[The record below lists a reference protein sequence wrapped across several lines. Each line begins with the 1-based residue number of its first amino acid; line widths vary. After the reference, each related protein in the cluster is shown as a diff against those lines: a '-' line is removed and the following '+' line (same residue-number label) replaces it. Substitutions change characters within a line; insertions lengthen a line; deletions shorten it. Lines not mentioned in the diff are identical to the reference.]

1 MNETMNETMRTLL
14 AHRSI
19 RRFTSDPV
27 PSEHIALAV
36 RAGQMASTSS
46 AVQAYCAIRVTD
58 ADKRRE
64 IADLSG
70 PQEKVAAA
78 PAFFVICGDAR
89 RHRLLC
95 ERVGKSYGQ
104 HLEGFLIAVID
115 ATLFAQN
122 MAVALESMSYGMC
135 YIGGIR
141 NDLPRV
147 ARVLGLPEG
156 VYPLFGMCIGKPAEE
171 PNERPRMASGGV
183 MFENA
188 YPSDDQIYRQAD
200 EYDAAYRAYLAERGA
215 RPRGWSEA
223 MVEKMDHASRVSVGP
238 FYRAQG
244 ADLS

>member
-1 MNETMNETMRTLL
+1 MNETLQTLL

-19 RRFTSDPV
+19 RRFATDSIPD
-27 PSEHIALAV
+27 EHITMAV

-58 ADKRRE
+58 EGMRRE
-64 IADLSG
+64 IAALAG
-70 PQEKVAAA
+70 PQEKVATA

-95 ERVGKSYGQ
+95 ERAGSSYDQ
-104 HLEGFLIAVID
+104 QLEGFLVAVID

-122 MAVALESMSYGMC
+122 MAVALESMGYGMC

-147 ARVLGLPEG
+147 ARVLNLPVG
-156 VYPLFGMCIGKPAEE
+156 VYPLFGMCAGRPAES
-171 PNERPRMASGGV
+171 PAERPRLPTTGV
-183 MFENA
+183 MFENG
-188 YPSDDQIYRQAD
+188 YPSDDEVLAD
-200 EYDAAYRAYLAERGA
+200 LDRYDEAYRAYLAERGA

-223 MVEKMDHASRVSVGP
+223 MVEKMDRASRPSVGP
-238 FYRAQG
+238 FYRAQC

>member
-1 MNETMNETMRTLL
+1 MNETLRMLL
-14 AHRSI
+14 SHRSI
-19 RRFTSDPV
+19 RRFTSEPIPD
-27 PSEHIALAV
+27 EHIEAAV

-58 ADKRRE
+58 DAKRRA
-64 IADLSG
+64 IAELAG

-95 ERVGKSYGQ
+95 ERAGKSYGQ

-115 ATLFAQN
+115 AALFAQN
-122 MAVALESMSYGMC
+122 MAVALESMGYGMC

-147 ARVLGLPEG
+147 AEVLGLPEG
-156 VYPLFGMCIGKPAEE
+156 VYPVFGMCAGRPAES
-171 PNERPRMASGGV
+171 PSERPRLPAGGV
-183 MFENA
+183 LFENG
-188 YPSDDQIYRQAD
+188 YPSDDEVYRRAD
-200 EYDAAYRAYLAERGA
+200 EYDTAYRAYLAERGA

-223 MVEKMDHASRVSVGP
+223 MVEKMDHASRLSVGP
-238 FYRAQG
+238 FYREQG